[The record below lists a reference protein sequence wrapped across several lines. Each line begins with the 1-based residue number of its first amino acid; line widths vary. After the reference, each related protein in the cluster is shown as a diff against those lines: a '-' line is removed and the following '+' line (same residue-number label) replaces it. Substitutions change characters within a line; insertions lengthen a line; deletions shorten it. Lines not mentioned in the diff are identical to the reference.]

1 MCRSHNSSLFGDV
14 SQVGPE
20 RGRVH
25 LQISRGVGNSRLR
38 DFGRHNYEGDRT
50 NGRRVSQTTVRRA
63 RQFTQNPLNRGRP
76 QTQRQTLQNARLTTA
91 SGQLR
96 RTEAGRNLTGQRLA
110 ARTNA
115 RRQRANAGTAAGRRA
130 TRNTIAAARRQG
142 AAGSRARGRGRGRAG
157 ARA

>member
-1 MCRSHNSSLFGDV
+1 MCRSHNSNLFGDV

-38 DFGRHNYEGDRT
+38 DLGHHNYEGDRT
-50 NGRRVSQTTVRRA
+50 TGRRVSQSTARRA
-63 RQFTQNPLNRGRP
+63 NQLARNPVNRGRP
-76 QTQRQTLQNARLTTA
+76 QVQRETLRNVGLINSR
-91 SGQLR
+91 GQLNR
-96 RTEAGRNLTGQRLA
+96 QAQGRTLTGQQLT
-110 ARTNA
+110 ARANA
-115 RRQRANAGTAAGRRA
+115 RRQRRNAGTAAGRRA

>member
-38 DFGRHNYEGDRT
+38 DLGHHNYEGDRT
-50 NGRRVSQTTVRRA
+50 TGRRVSQGTVRRA
-63 RQFTQNPLNRGRP
+63 RTYTQNPVNRGRP
-76 QTQRQTLQNARLTTA
+76 QTQRETLRNARLTNA
-91 SGQLR
+91 DGQLN
-96 RTEAGRNLTGQRLA
+96 RTRAGRNLTGSELA
-110 ARTNA
+110 ARTRARSNA
-115 RRQRANAGTAAGRRA
+115 RNQQTAAGRRR

-142 AAGSRARGRGRGRAG
+142 AAGSRARGRGRAG
-157 ARA
+157 ARR